1 MFLLQ
6 ITFNYFLLSE
16 QFKNRTNEPCYY
28 FEIKKCICLIDIAGI
43 DFIEQDH
50 VEDAE
55 SEEEDVAQVCAKTC
69 QRLRLDF
76 PQEKP
81 FSQAASFGRL
91 LCSRKFSFVNF
102 YFQEDEK
109 VEKKAEALD
118 HSVDL
123 EGNLEDLGGVDSGAN
138 VEAER
143 LARRVSVPDELE
155 NETEA
160 FDPFGQETEPEVVVK
175 RGRILEP
182 KYVGKSEG

>member
-1 MFLLQ
+1 
-6 ITFNYFLLSE
+6 
-16 QFKNRTNEPCYY
+16 
-28 FEIKKCICLIDIAGI
+28 
-43 DFIEQDH
+43 
-50 VEDAE
+50 
-55 SEEEDVAQVCAKTC
+55 
-69 QRLRLDF
+69 
-76 PQEKP
+76 
-81 FSQAASFGRL
+81 L

-182 KYVGKSEG
+182 KYVAKSEGKKKTEMGFLKVGTQVNFINLNIETLHRTKMHTGEAGGGG

>member
-1 MFLLQ
+1 M
-6 ITFNYFLLSE
+6 
-16 QFKNRTNEPCYY
+16 
-28 FEIKKCICLIDIAGI
+28 
-43 DFIEQDH
+43 
-50 VEDAE
+50 
-55 SEEEDVAQVCAKTC
+55 
-69 QRLRLDF
+69 
-76 PQEKP
+76 
-81 FSQAASFGRL
+81 

-182 KYVGKSEG
+182 KYVGKSEGKKKNGNGVSKSRYTSELHKPQHRNTSSNKDAHRGGGRGRVR